1 MDSGSKAGWAI
12 PGNYWSRAA
21 GSTGTLSRRSFSA
34 VLVFRLRGSETY
46 IAPGAPQDFTA
57 TAGHAEVTLTWT
69 APESDGGSAITRYQY
84 RHAAGSTVPT
94 GTSWTTVADGSDDGN
109 SAADETSV
117 TVTSLTNGTQYAF
130 EVRAVNS
137 RRRRRAG
144 GSGDGDAGAY
154 GDGGGGRRGR

>member
-1 MDSGSKAGWAI
+1 MTDYYILVRQVDIGWHRVSTNGSKTRVAPWTAAQRQGGPSPAI
-12 PGNYWSRAA
+12 IGAERQGPLALCPG
-21 GSTGTLSRRSFSA
+21 RSFSA

-94 GTSWTTVADGSDDGN
+94 GTSWTD
-109 SAADETSV
+109 
-117 TVTSLTNGTQYAF
+117 
-130 EVRAVNS
+130 R
-137 RRRRRAG
+137 
-144 GSGDGDAGAY
+144 
-154 GDGGGGRRGR
+154 GGRQR